1 MDADVQ
7 VQEALDLITQG
18 VRLTGNLIEH
28 IFKTIADKLEHSLE
42 HSKNELII
50 TDQTKEGKQKI
61 NDLLR
66 KHKDGIQSLDDNL
79 TKQQVK
85 EYQKEFKKLGVD
97 FSIVKNEKD
106 NYSFFFAGSQANVI
120 EKAMKNIVELN
131 SKVLENQ
138 QVKDAQLDL
147 DSEMNNLT
155 DEEKENVNNTFAEY
169 LDGETPDLEKLNEKE
184 KLAFD
189 KMEKLDE
196 VKSDIKQ
203 EIENELKVVEISPP
217 TEKQL
222 ELAKKLGVENYEDM
236 NRKEISLAL
245 EKAGAEPSYFNNKS
259 ASKDI
264 LNDRLSK
271 LDDKELALFEK
282 RIEYENEATSP
293 SLDTNKSQKLASELK
308 EMQSKYPKET
318 VDKINNI
325 DKDIRELDNYTNI
338 EKSSKLNANEILKET
353 KKHTADRNR
362 KVTKEKEGNYSID
375 SVRKMDKQIKEQD
388 RNKNKTKEKE
398 HSL

>member
-1 MDADVQ
+1 MDVDVQ

-18 VRLTGNLIEH
+18 VRLTGNLLEH
-28 IFKTIADKLEHSLE
+28 IFKTIADKLEHSKDE
-42 HSKNELII
+42 SII
-50 TDQTKEGKQKI
+50 TNQTKEGKQKI

-131 SKVLENQ
+131 SKVSENQ

-155 DEEKENVNNTFAEY
+155 DEEKENVNNAFAEY

-203 EIENELKVVEISPP
+203 EIENELKEVEIAPP

-222 ELAKKLGVENYEDM
+222 ELAKKLGVENYEEM

-325 DKDIRELDNYTNI
+325 DKDVRELDNYTNI

-362 KVTKEKEGNYSID
+362 KVAKEKEGNYSID

-388 RNKNKTKEKE
+388 KNKNKTKEKE
-398 HSL
+398 QSL

>member
-18 VRLTGNLIEH
+18 VRLTSNLIEH